1 MRVRDIPRDAATL
14 VSALPR
20 LVPGGNDG
28 VLLLHG
34 FTGSPR
40 DLTRLVDHLQANAF
54 AVSLPRLPGH
64 GTNGMDFLQADWRDW
79 LRAAVDAWLDLRAR
93 CAVVHIVG
101 HSMGGLLAVLLA
113 SHFPAGR
120 LALLAPAFQFTNR
133 LLPWSFLIGLFTR
146 RIRWKVTAA
155 QEISDS
161 DLAALSR
168 EYWQWRYPRQGV
180 SYLRLRRMAVR
191 ALPRVTSDTL
201 IIAGAADRNVPPS
214 VVPYVEKRMTSAV
227 TRHLVYGSASHLLF
241 TGPDAHA
248 IRTQVCGWLLKG
260 PAGEAPTRPLG

>member
-1 MRVRDIPRDAATL
+1 MRIRDIPPDASTL

-20 LVPGGNDG
+20 FLPGGDAG

-34 FTGSPR
+34 FTGTPR
-40 DLTRLVDHLQANAF
+40 DLAGLADHLRSAAF
-54 AVSLPRLPGH
+54 TVSAPRLPGH
-64 GTNGMDFLQADWRDW
+64 GTSGMDFLQAGWRDW

-101 HSMGGLLAVLLA
+101 HSMGGVLAVLLA
-113 SHFPAGR
+113 SHFPVVR
-120 LALLAPAFQFTNR
+120 LVLLAPAFQFTNR
-133 LLPWSFLIGLFTR
+133 LLPWSFLISLFRR
-146 RIRWKVTAA
+146 RIRWQVTAT

-191 ALPRVTSDTL
+191 ALPKVTSDTL
-201 IIAGAADRNVPPS
+201 IIAGKADRNVPSS
-214 VVPYVEKRMTSAV
+214 VVPFLEKRLTSAA
-227 TRHLVYGSASHLLF
+227 TRHLVYESASHLLF
-241 TGPDAHA
+241 TGPDSQT
-248 IRTQVCGWLLKG
+248 IRKQVSSWLLG
-260 PAGEAPTRPLG
+260 RQE

>member
-1 MRVRDIPRDAATL
+1 MRIRDIPRDASTL
-14 VSALPR
+14 LSALPR
-20 LVPGGNDG
+20 LVPEGDAG

-34 FTGSPR
+34 FTGTPR
-40 DLTRLVDHLQANAF
+40 DLAGLADNLRANAL

-64 GTNGMDFLQADWRDW
+64 GTNGMDFVEAGWRDW

-101 HSMGGLLAVLLA
+101 HSMGALLAVLLA

-133 LLPWSFLIGLFTR
+133 LLPWSFLISLFAR
-146 RIRWKVTAA
+146 RIRWRVTAT
-155 QEISDS
+155 QEISDG
-161 DLAALSR
+161 DLAVLSH

-201 IIAGAADRNVPPS
+201 IIAGMADRNVPSS
-214 VVPYVEKRMTSAV
+214 VVPFVQQRMTSAT
-227 TRHLVYGSASHLLF
+227 TRCLVYESASHLLF
-241 TGPDAHA
+241 TGHEAHA
-248 IRTQVCGWLLKG
+248 IRTQVCSWLLTG
-260 PAGEAPTRPLG
+260 ATAGATVRPVG